1 MYDHQLR
8 SHGEALAQNQALPKN
23 TQTPGNGGPQRA
35 GSMMGAAEAV
45 VKAVSPVTVAAGK
58 SLTVILEDGDDAAT
72 LTALPLTFKLTAGAS
87 VLTRDTGAILG
98 RIPLPSD
105 CRRYVRVVL
114 GTDDAS
120 ASGAVDVFFQY
131 LPR

>member
-8 SHGEALAQNQALPKN
+8 IHGESLALNQALPKN
-23 TQTPGNGGPQRA
+23 AQAVGNGGPQRA
-35 GSMMGAAEAV
+35 GSLMGAAEAV
-45 VKAVSPVTVAAGK
+45 VKAVSPVSLAANK
-58 SLTVILEDGDDAAT
+58 SLTVILEDGDEPGT
-72 LTALPLTFKLTAGAS
+72 LSPLPLTFKLTAGATA
-87 VLTRDTGAILG
+87 LTREAGSILG

-105 CRRYVRVVL
+105 CRRYVRVTL

-120 ASGAVDVFFQY
+120 ATGAVDVFFQY